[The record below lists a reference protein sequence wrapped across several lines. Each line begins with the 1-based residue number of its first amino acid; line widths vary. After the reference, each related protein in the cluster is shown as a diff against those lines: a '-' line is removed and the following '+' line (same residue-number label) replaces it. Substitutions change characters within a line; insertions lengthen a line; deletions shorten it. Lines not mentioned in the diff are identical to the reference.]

1 MAAPARDVDA
11 EISRALEELQLKEA
25 EEQRAASE
33 AEAARA
39 AAAAE
44 AATAAAA
51 EAAAAEAAEADA
63 EAAAKRLRKEAK
75 KLRLASKAS
84 GEGLRDSGAVIPPEP
99 DASVVDGRRSCC
111 APSDFA
117 ILCMLGKGAFGR
129 VALMRWRGDGRPY
142 AMKTVRLDSLATDKM
157 AIELV
162 TERRVLTELSEAPHA
177 RLAYARCC
185 FRSAKH
191 LHFVMEFLQGGSLA
205 RLLDEAI
212 QHQTQPGLA
221 LPEPIVRYYAA
232 QLVLA
237 LGALHSRGMLY
248 LDLKLENVI
257 LNARGDA
264 KLVDFGFVRCDV
276 DVGRLQAV
284 KRAGGT
290 RCYLAP
296 EAILGLPVSAPCDWW
311 ALGVLVYELLVGY
324 GPFRGDNDKALGA
337 AICNSRLRFPRH
349 CKEDDEDED
358 LPAGA
363 PAGAPAAASPFA
375 SPSFGP
381 PRPSSASSAIS
392 FGPPRP
398 SSACSATSNSSDGE
412 SAPAAAPVATL
423 SGEVI
428 SFVRKLLTKKAEA
441 RLGTR
446 GADECRAHPFLR
458 SLDWAALEAGT
469 LESPYVPVLSGETD
483 VRYFARKFTSCCT
496 PTSASEVGAG
506 VESDVV
512 VAQAEAAQAAAARKA
527 ELKEQVRL
535 VNCL

>member
-1 MAAPARDVDA
+1 MLDHLR
-11 EISRALEELQLKEA
+11 EA
-25 EEQRAASE
+25 V
-33 AEAARA
+33 
-39 AAAAE
+39 AAAE
-44 AATAAAA
+44 DLWVAAA
-51 EAAAAEAAEADA
+51 EAAAAAVAAAEAAAAAEAEEAAA

-75 KLRLASKAS
+75 KLRLASKVS
-84 GEGLRDSGAVIPPEP
+84 GDGLRDSGAVIPPEP

-129 VALMRWRGDGRPY
+129 VSLMRWRGDGRPY

-177 RLAYARCC
+177 RLAHARCC

-221 LPEPIVRYYAA
+221 LPEPIARYYAA

-237 LGALHSRGMLY
+237 LGALHQRGMLY

-257 LNARGDA
+257 LSARGDA

-324 GPFRGDNDKALGA
+324 GPFRGDNDKALGT

-349 CKEDDEDED
+349 CKDDEEDED
-358 LPAGA
+358 PPAGA

-375 SPSFGP
+375 SPFGP
-381 PRPSSASSAIS
+381 PRPSSATSTI
-392 FGPPRP
+392 
-398 SSACSATSNSSDGE
+398 SNSSDGE

-423 SGEVI
+423 SGEAI
-428 SFVRKLLTKKAEA
+428 GFVRKLLTKKAEA
-441 RLGTR
+441 RLGIK
-446 GADECRAHPFLR
+446 GADECRSHPFLR
-458 SLDWAALEAGT
+458 LLDWDALEAGT

-496 PTSASEVGAG
+496 PTSAAEVGAG

-512 VAQAEAAQAAAARKA
+512 VAQAEAAQATAARKA
-527 ELKEQVRL
+527 ELKEQVSL

>member
-1 MAAPARDVDA
+1 
-11 EISRALEELQLKEA
+11 
-25 EEQRAASE
+25 
-33 AEAARA
+33 
-39 AAAAE
+39 
-44 AATAAAA
+44 
-51 EAAAAEAAEADA
+51 
-63 EAAAKRLRKEAK
+63 EAK

-363 PAGAPAAASPFA
+363 PAAASPFA

-381 PRPSSASSAIS
+381 PRPSSASSV
-392 FGPPRP
+392 
-398 SSACSATSNSSDGE
+398 TSNSSDGD
-412 SAPAAAPVATL
+412 
-423 SGEVI
+423 
-428 SFVRKLLTKKAEA
+428 FVRKLLTKKAEA

-483 VRYFARKFTSCCT
+483 VRYFARKFTSCST

-527 ELKEQVRL
+527 ELKEQERKLAEHAEAEAKAALAAKAAAASLAATAAKDAAVELATDAASEAAKKLRASQKKL
-535 VNCL
+535 RQATELL